1 MRQANPILELKT
13 EKFYKKQVSP
23 TYERLTSLN
32 SSLHEKAI
40 KLETGKSYMRE
51 ARPTTVQER

>member
-1 MRQANPILELKT
+1 MRD
-13 EKFYKKQVSP
+13 
-23 TYERLTSLN
+23 LTSLN